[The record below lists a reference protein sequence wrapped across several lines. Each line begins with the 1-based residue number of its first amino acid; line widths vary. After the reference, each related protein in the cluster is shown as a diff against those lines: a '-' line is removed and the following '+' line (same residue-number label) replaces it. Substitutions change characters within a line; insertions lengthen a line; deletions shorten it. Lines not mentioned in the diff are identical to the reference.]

1 MVEYG
6 ADTREPVLLGEILAH
21 VLDVPAARARR
32 PPRQEQTPAGTP
44 SGSYAGTY
52 AGTPAGRAPAGTHS
66 GGAAPETG
74 TTPP

>member
-21 VLDVPAARARR
+21 VLNVPAARSRR
-32 PPRQEQTPAGTP
+32 PPCQERTPAGTHTGAP
-44 SGSYAGTY
+44 AGTHTGTY
-52 AGTPAGRAPAGTHS
+52 AGPHARTHS